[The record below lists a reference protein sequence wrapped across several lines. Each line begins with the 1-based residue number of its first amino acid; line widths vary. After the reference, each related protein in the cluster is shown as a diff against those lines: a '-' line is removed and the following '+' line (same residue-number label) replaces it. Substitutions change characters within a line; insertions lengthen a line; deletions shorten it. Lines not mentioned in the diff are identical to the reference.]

1 MRWSGKHLKCKE
13 CNKTVCYECGGCY
26 SCDCNMS
33 CYSHKEKHFG
43 KWFADGERLNENKEI

>member
-1 MRWSGKHLKCKE
+1 MKCRE